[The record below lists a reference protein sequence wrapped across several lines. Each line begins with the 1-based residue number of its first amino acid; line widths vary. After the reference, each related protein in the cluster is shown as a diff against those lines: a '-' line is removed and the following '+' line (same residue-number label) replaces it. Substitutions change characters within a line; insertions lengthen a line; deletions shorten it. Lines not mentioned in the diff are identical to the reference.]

1 MVETLKEWCAKI
13 TKKNV
18 SMRLWQM
25 PPSDWINDI
34 DREIILDSLPI
45 FIEKIKEAGVGE
57 PTLYRYQKILNHA
70 HSNTLGKLKMTQ
82 ADREANLDI
91 GTQEDW
97 TSAGPS
103 LEEGEE

>member
-1 MVETLKEWCAKI
+1 MFSCFI
-13 TKKNV
+13 YRQIP
-18 SMRLWQM
+18 RLHRR
-25 PPSDWINDI
+25 DDH
-34 DREIILDSLPI
+34 
-45 FIEKIKEAGVGE
+45 K
-57 PTLYRYQKILNHA
+57 TLYRYQKILNHA